1 MRRTLTV
8 SLAPTKRTDLICVS
22 CGMFRTELAI
32 LFRGAEDGDAGAWA
46 GVHRHCVKTLRRRR
60 AAPEAD
66 ASPEPLEDGVPS

>member
-46 GVHRHCVKTLRRRR
+46 GVHRRCVATLRRRR
-60 AAPEAD
+60 HREPTAGEVALEPIEG
-66 ASPEPLEDGVPS
+66 AS